1 MTQLAP
7 SPKKLA
13 AGRAASAHARRVAA
27 SPLPQ
32 SRAEVE
38 ARLSRIAELRAIIAE
53 REVILQASVA
63 EAERIYTEVVAPLE
77 AEIARLEGEIA
88 TWCEARRAEL
98 TKNGKTKT
106 VKFVNGEVSWKTGKA
121 SVVLT
126 EKEEAIV
133 AALKRLKLKSFIRVS
148 ESVDKQMVLKAPER
162 VAKVPGL
169 TVRPAGES
177 FGIVARVPA
186 KERF

>member
-13 AGRAASAHARRVAA
+13 AGRAGSTHPKRVAA

-32 SRAEVE
+32 SRDDVE
-38 ARLSRIAELRAIIAE
+38 ARLSHIAELRATIAE
-53 REVILQASVA
+53 AAGVLERGVA
-63 EAERIYTEVVAPLE
+63 EAERIYAEGVAPIE
-77 AEIARLEGEIA
+77 AEIAKLEGEIA
-88 TWCEARRAEL
+88 AWCEARRAEL
-98 TKNGKTKT
+98 TRSGKSKT

-133 AALKRLKLKSFIRVS
+133 AALKRLKLKSFIRTS
-148 ESVDKQMVLKAPER
+148 ETVDKQMVLKAPER
-162 VAKVPGL
+162 VAKVPGIAI
-169 TVRPAGES
+169 RPAGES
-177 FGIVARVPA
+177 FGIVARVPV